1 MTPKTAIND
10 LSKILTHRKQLEAIF
25 AQEVAKINTA
35 TAKIES
41 YLEGKSVDSV
51 PIEFFESNPYLAW
64 TISANKTDELMFQTY
79 RGLESKVKELERTI
93 KKSVDSAK
101 EQMESIK
108 QYAYKLLQERKSTGF
123 TVAGFGEV
131 SEEVK
136 HVYKIDNLDALI
148 SEAVSQ
154 GYEGQLSVTIRANSK
169 LMEQIKEENEGRLPP
184 GVSETVE
191 KSAKF
196 LKG

>member
-1 MTPKTAIND
+1 MTPKTALKD
-10 LSKILTHRKQLEAIF
+10 YQTLLARRKELEETF
-25 AQEVAKINTA
+25 ASEVAKIDA
-35 TAKIES
+35 TAQKIEA
-41 YLEGKSVDSV
+41 YLDGKQVDSV
-51 PIEFFESNPYLAW
+51 PQEVFEYSPMLAW

-79 RGLESKVKELERTI
+79 RGLETKVKELERTI
-93 KKSVDSAK
+93 KKPIDSAK
-101 EQMESIK
+101 EGMEAVK

-123 TVAGFGEV
+123 AVSGWGEV

-136 HVYKIDNLDALI
+136 HVYKIDNLAALI
-148 SEAVSQ
+148 SEAISQ
-154 GYEGQLSVTIRANSK
+154 GYEGQLTVTIRANSK

-196 LKG
+196 LKN